1 MNSEESFNTQEYLNS
16 LLKDSAIEE
25 LADSNPNGLF
35 NDRPPNLAILH
46 EKPEHRL
53 AIMLKAKHGLS
64 NREIARVLGYTDP
77 WVSQLFRQPWAKERV
92 LKEMN
97 ASGGDAITALLEA
110 EAVNSLFTVI
120 DIRDDPGAPKAVRG
134 AMANSILD
142 RFCGKPT
149 QKIES
154 EVTVRNA
161 KDIEAVDRELEELKK
176 EEARL
181 CGNANN

>member
-1 MNSEESFNTQEYLNS
+1 
-16 LLKDSAIEE
+16 
-25 LADSNPNGLF
+25 
-35 NDRPPNLAILH
+35 
-46 EKPEHRL
+46 
-53 AIMLKAKHGLS
+53 MLKAKHGLS

-97 ASGGDAITALLEA
+97 ASGGDAIAALLEA